1 MGTRSLGFSSIQA
14 QQDAALNPE
23 QMMKSLA
30 PEDLIRF
37 GMIPEFI
44 GRLPVVSVLDQLS
57 VADLEKILLRT
68 KNAMVKQY
76 SKLFAMDG
84 VRLKFTPDAVKAIA
98 LRAIELKTGAR
109 ALRSIMESIMLEV
122 MYELPQRDD
131 VTEVVIDAGVVA
143 GRRKP
148 TLRLTSKT
156 EPKQDAA

>member
-1 MGTRSLGFSSIQA
+1 
-14 QQDAALNPE
+14 
-23 QMMKSLA
+23 MMKALA

-44 GRLPVVSVLDQLS
+44 GRLPVVSVLDQLQI
-57 VADLEKILLRT
+57 ADLEKILLRT
-68 KNAMVKQY
+68 KNAIVKQY

-84 VRLKFTPDAVKAIA
+84 VRLKFTSDAIKAIA
-98 LRAIELKTGAR
+98 AKAIELKTGAR
-109 ALRSIMESIMLEV
+109 ALRSIMENLMLEV

-148 TLRLTSKT
+148 ILRRASKA